1 MIRPLP
7 GQTGDD
13 IGRHLTTLPGW
24 REFIATSL
32 GQPMAIMSEAE
43 YEALVAA
50 AESDPSAQEKKSAYD
65 DDRLNHH
72 ARLQVIATSTVR
84 HTVTCGRRLIILN
97 RGAVSARRGLLVS
110 GPANTGKTIALTQ
123 LGLAH
128 ELVDRRRHPGQDE
141 RIPVIYITVP
151 PSATSRMIAAE
162 FARFL
167 GLPVTRS
174 LNFTDLTE
182 AVVGVCTTARTGLVL
197 VDEIHNISL
206 HTRTGAEA
214 SDTLKYFSERI
225 PATFAYAGID
235 IESGGL
241 LSGTRGDQIAGRF
254 TSVITHQFP
263 YDKEWKGLVAQME
276 ETLLLHQHKRGTLA
290 RLDRFLH
297 TRTGGMIGTLA
308 HQIRGAAV
316 DAILSGTEKL
326 SKSGLL
332 AVDLDIASGRDRPNN
347 PPKAGGAG

>member
-1 MIRPLP
+1 M
-7 GQTGDD
+7 
-13 IGRHLTTLPGW
+13 TTLPDNPHEDFGRYLTLRTGW
-24 REFIATSL
+24 REFVASSTRE
-32 GQPMAIMSEAE
+32 PMVRLSQAE
-43 YEALVAA
+43 YDALTK
-50 AESDPSAQEKKSAYD
+50 EDKYAYD
-65 DDRLNHH
+65 EDRLDHH
-72 ARLQVIATSTVR
+72 ARLQVVATSTVR

-97 RGAVSARRGLLVS
+97 RGSISARRGLIVS

-151 PSATSRMIAAE
+151 PAATPRMIAAE

-167 GLPVTRS
+167 GLPVLRS
-174 LNFTDLTE
+174 SNITDLTE
-182 AVVGVCTTARTGLVL
+182 AVVGVCTKARTGLVL

-206 HTRTGAEA
+206 QTRHGAEA

-235 IESGGL
+235 IEEGGL

-254 TSVITHQFP
+254 TSVDTHPFP
-263 YDKEWKGLVAQME
+263 YNAEWKALVAQME
-276 ETLLLHQHKRGTLA
+276 ANLLLDQHKPGTLT
-290 RLDRFLH
+290 RLDRFIH
-297 TRTGGMIGTLA
+297 TRTGGMIGTLS

-316 DAILSGTEKL
+316 DAILTGTQKIT
-326 SKSGLL
+326 KAGLL
-332 AVDLDIASGRDRPNN
+332 AVDLDIASRRKRPKG
-347 PPKAGGAG
+347 PSAPEPGE

>member
-1 MIRPLP
+1 MPLAYP
-7 GQTGDD
+7 PGDD
-13 IGRHLTTLPGW
+13 FGRHLTTLSGW
-24 REFIATSL
+24 REFVATSL
-32 GQPMAIMSEAE
+32 GEPMAILTEAE
-43 YEALVAA
+43 YDALAK
-50 AESDPSAQEKKSAYD
+50 EEKGTYD
-65 DDRLNHH
+65 EDRLDHH
-72 ARLQVIATSTVR
+72 ARLQVIATSTIR

-123 LGLAH
+123 LGLTH

-151 PSATSRMIAAE
+151 PAATPRMIAAE
-162 FARFL
+162 FARYL

-174 LNFTDLTE
+174 LNITDLTE
-182 AVVGVCTTARTGLVL
+182 AVVGVCTRARTSLVL

-206 HTRTGAEA
+206 HTRHGAEA
-214 SDTLKYFSERI
+214 SDTIKYFSERI

-254 TSVITHQFP
+254 TPVATHPFP
-263 YDKEWKGLVAQME
+263 YNKEWKGLVAQME
-276 ETLLLHQHKRGTLA
+276 ETLLLHQHKSGTLP

-297 TRTGGMIGTLA
+297 TRTGGMIGTLS

-316 DAILSGTEKL
+316 DAILTGTEEITKD
-326 SKSGLL
+326 GLL
-332 AVDLDIASGRDRPNN
+332 AVDLDIASGRKRPDD
-347 PPKAGGAG
+347 PSTVGGKR